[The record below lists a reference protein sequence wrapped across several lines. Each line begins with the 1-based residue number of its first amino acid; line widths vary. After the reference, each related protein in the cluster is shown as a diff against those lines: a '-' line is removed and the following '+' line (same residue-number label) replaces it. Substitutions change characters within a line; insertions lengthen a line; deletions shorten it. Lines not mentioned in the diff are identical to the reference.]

1 MNNVQLSE
9 MSKKQST
16 SKRGQWEVILH
27 NDNVNTFDHVID
39 SLMQVC
45 NHSYIQSVQCASI
58 IHNVSKC
65 SIFIDSYDECEEV
78 YEELAKLGLLV
89 TISKYKKI

>member
-1 MNNVQLSE
+1 MNNAQLSE
-9 MSKKQST
+9 MSKKQSP

-39 SLMQVC
+39 CLMQVC

-58 IHNVSKC
+58 VHNASKC
-65 SIFIDSYDECEEV
+65 SIFIDSYDECEAV
-78 YEELAKLGLLV
+78 YEELLKLGLLV